1 MTFPSRRTAFVLL
14 ALLVIAVPVAA
25 KDTPPIA
32 PWPQLASDLPAD
44 PDVRFGTLP
53 NGMRYA
59 IRRNTSPNGAVSVR
73 LRMAVGSLMERD
85 NEQGIAHMLEHMAFR
100 GSEHVADGDVVRKL
114 QSLGLTFGADTNAFT
129 QATQTVYMFD
139 MPKNDA
145 ASIDTSIMLMREI
158 AGNLTIAQSALD
170 TERNVV
176 LAEARLRDVPAAH
189 LQKSDFAF
197 LYGERAASALT
208 PIGLEEIIARADSR
222 LVRDFY
228 DAWYRPER
236 ATLVIVGDV
245 DPEKIEAKIKASFSD
260 WSARAPSRQAP
271 IYAPPA
277 QHATNVRLFVE
288 PGAQTYAIFDWL
300 TPFDATPDSKAH
312 ETRQLVRYAA
322 LSVLNQRFSALAHG
336 ANPPFISAVAS
347 HDRVSTVADATEIDV
362 NYRSG
367 EGITGVK
374 AAERTWRAAVASPVR
389 QEEVDQ
395 VIAQLRTF
403 FQSNATAAETT
414 TTSFIANS
422 IARSLDEDDVYTS
435 PAADLALFND
445 IAKSIT
451 VESVSAAMREAFFGA
466 GPFVFMS
473 SSAALSGGSDAIAA
487 ALADADK
494 TPLASSQSEPAPPW
508 PYVSFGEPGNVAS
521 RSTIADLGV
530 TFVRFANGVALTFKA
545 TPLRAGQVLVNV
557 RFGDGRIGLPR
568 DRVAPA
574 WALGGAFVQGGL
586 NRYSVENLQR
596 RMADRV
602 WGAILATGDDAFTL
616 SGFSRAPDL
625 TNELQ
630 ILAAYFTDAAW
641 KAEAFDQVRI
651 ADASIQVE
659 TEASPSALL
668 GREFYGIVH
677 GGDAR
682 WRAPALADINAA
694 TVDSA
699 KALVAPAMASGSIEV
714 TIVGDVTLEQAIASV
729 AATFGALPHRPSA
742 RPASDGD
749 EHFPA
754 PTKEP
759 VKITHRGAANQAVAA
774 IAWPTKGFF
783 ADLQAPRTL
792 RVLAEILSQRLLD
805 ELRTREGITYTPGA
819 STYSSL
825 VSPDYGFVYALAQIP
840 PDKIA
845 TFYDVVANVV
855 EDLQTKPVSAD
866 ELERA
871 RGPRIEDIQRQ
882 QQTNEYWLAL
892 LAGAQADPRRL
903 DIIRT
908 TLPDLKAVTVEDL
921 QKAAQTW
928 LKPEN
933 AFKIVVTPAPAASPS
948 Q

>member
-1 MTFPSRRTAFVLL
+1 MTFLSRWTSLVLV
-14 ALLVIAVPVAA
+14 LVVLAVPTAA
-25 KDTPPIA
+25 KDTPPVS
-32 PWPQLASDLPAD
+32 PWPQLASDLPVD

-59 IRRNTSPNGAVSVR
+59 VRRNTSPKGAVSVR
-73 LRMAVGSLMERD
+73 LRMGVGSMMERD

-129 QATQTVYMFD
+129 QATQTVFMFD
-139 MPKNDA
+139 MPKNDS
-145 ASIDTSIMLMREI
+145 ASIDTSITLMREI

-176 LAEARLRDVPAAH
+176 LAEARLRDVPASH

-197 LYGERAASALT
+197 LYGDRAASALT
-208 PIGLEEIIARADSR
+208 PIGLEDIIARADSK

-236 ATLVIVGDV
+236 ATLIIVGDV
-245 DPEKIEAKIKASFSD
+245 DPALIEAKIKASFSD
-260 WSARAPSRQAP
+260 WTAHAPARTAP
-271 IYAPPA
+271 IYTPPA
-277 QHATNVRLFVE
+277 QHPSNVRLFVE
-288 PGAQTYAIFDWL
+288 PGAQSYAVFDWL
-300 TPFDATPDSKAH
+300 SPFDATPDSKAH
-312 ETRQLVRYAA
+312 ETRQLLRYAA

-336 ANPPFISAVAS
+336 ANPPFISAVAN
-347 HDRVSTVADATEIDV
+347 HDHVGTVADATEIDV
-362 NYRSG
+362 NYRTG
-367 EGITGVK
+367 EGLNGLK
-374 AAERTWRAAVASPVR
+374 AAQRTWRAAIASPVR

-403 FQSNATAAETT
+403 FQANATAAETT
-414 TTSFIANS
+414 TTSYIANS
-422 IARSLDEDDVYTS
+422 IARSVDENDVYTS
-435 PAADLALFND
+435 PATDLELFND
-445 IAKSIT
+445 IAKDIT
-451 VESVSAAMREAFFGA
+451 VQSVSVAMREAFSGT
-466 GPFVFMS
+466 GPLVFMS
-473 SSAALSGGSDAIAA
+473 SSAALSGGAGAISG
-487 ALADADK
+487 ALADADR

-508 PYVSFGEPGNVAS
+508 PYVSFGKPGKVSA
-521 RSTIADLGV
+521 RSTVSDLGV

-545 TPLRAGQVLVNV
+545 TQLRAGQVLVNV
-557 RFGDGRIGLPR
+557 RFGQGRIGLPR
-568 DRVAPA
+568 DHIAPA
-574 WALGGAFVQGGL
+574 WSLGGAFVQGGL
-586 NRYSVENLQR
+586 KRYSVENLQR

-602 WGAILATGDDAFTL
+602 WGATLATGDDAFTL
-616 SGFSRAPDL
+616 SGFSRGPDL

-641 KAEAFDQVRI
+641 QAEAFDQVRI
-651 ADASIQVE
+651 ADANIQLE

-668 GREFYGIVH
+668 AREFYGLVH
-677 GGDAR
+677 DGDAR
-682 WRAPALADINAA
+682 WRAPTLADINAA
-694 TVDSA
+694 TVDKA
-699 KALVAPAMASGSIEV
+699 KEIVAPAMASGPIEV
-714 TIVGDVTLEQAIASV
+714 TIVGDVTLEQAISSV
-729 AATFGALPHRPSA
+729 AATFGALPHRSQA
-742 RPASDGD
+742 HAASDGD

-754 PTKEP
+754 PTREP
-759 VKITHRGAANQAVAA
+759 VQLTHRGAANQAVAA

-783 ADLQAPRTL
+783 SDLQEPRTL

-825 VSPDYGFVYALAQIP
+825 VTPAYGFVYALAQIP

-845 TFYDVVANVV
+845 TFYNVVASVV
-855 EDLQTKPVSAD
+855 EDLKNKPVGAD

-871 RGPRIEDIQRQ
+871 RGPRIEDILRQ

-908 TLPDLKAVTVEDL
+908 TLPDLRAVTIDDV
-921 QKAAQTW
+921 QKAARTW

-933 AFKIVVTPAPAASPS
+933 AYEIVVTPAAASR
-948 Q
+948 QH

>member
-1 MTFPSRRTAFVLL
+1 MTFLSRWTSLVLVLL
-14 ALLVIAVPVAA
+14 VLAVPAAA

-32 PWPQLASDLPAD
+32 PWPQLASDLSPD

-59 IRRNTSPNGAVSVR
+59 IRRNTSPKGALSVR

-197 LYGERAASALT
+197 LYGDRAASALT
-208 PIGLEEIIARADSR
+208 PIGLEDIIARADAR

-245 DPEKIEAKIKASFSD
+245 DPKMIEDKIKASFSD
-260 WSARAPSRQAP
+260 WTAHAPARHAP
-271 IYAPPA
+271 IYASPA
-277 QHATNVRLFVE
+277 QHASNVRLYVE
-288 PGAQTYAIFDWL
+288 PGSRTYAIFDWL
-300 TPFDATPDSKAH
+300 TPFDATPDSKAQEAH
-312 ETRQLVRYAA
+312 QLLRYAA

-347 HDRVSTVADATEIDV
+347 HDHVATVADATEIDV
-362 NYRSG
+362 NYRAG
-367 EGITGVK
+367 EGLNGVK
-374 AAERTWRAAVASPVR
+374 AAERLWRAALAGPVR
-389 QEEVDQ
+389 QEEVTQ
-395 VIAQLRTF
+395 VFAQLRTF
-403 FQSNATAAETT
+403 FQTNATAAETT
-414 TTSFIANS
+414 TTPFIANS
-422 IARSLDEDDVYTS
+422 IARSVDENDVYTS
-435 PAADLALFND
+435 PAADLDLFND
-445 IAKSIT
+445 IAKTMT
-451 VESVSAAMREAFFGA
+451 VDSVTAAMHEAFSGA

-473 SSAALSGGSDAIAA
+473 SSAALSGGDTAISA
-487 ALADADK
+487 ALGDADK

-508 PYVSFGEPGNVAS
+508 PYVSFGKPGKVAS
-521 RSTIADLGV
+521 RSTVADLGV
-530 TFVRFANGVALTFKA
+530 TFVRFSNGVALTFKP
-545 TPLRAGQVLVNV
+545 TELRAGQVLVNV
-557 RFGDGRIGLPR
+557 RFGQGRISLPR
-568 DRVAPA
+568 DHVAPA

-586 NRYSVENLQR
+586 NRYSVEDLQR

-602 WGAILATGDDAFTL
+602 WGATLATGDDAFTL
-616 SGFSRAPDL
+616 SGFSRGPDL

-641 KAEAFDQVRI
+641 KAEAFDQVRV
-651 ADASIQVE
+651 ADANIQLE

-668 GREFYGIVH
+668 AREFYGLVH

-682 WRAPALADINAA
+682 WRAPTLADINAA

-699 KALVAPAMASGSIEV
+699 KAVVAPAMLAGPLEV
-714 TIVGDVTLEQAIASV
+714 TIVGDVTLEQAINSV
-729 AATFGALPHRPSA
+729 AATFGALPHRSPV
-742 RPASDGD
+742 RPATNGD

-754 PTKEP
+754 PTKEL
-759 VKITHRGAANQAVAA
+759 VQITHHGAANQAVAA

-783 ADLQAPRTL
+783 SDLQEPRTL

-825 VSPDYGFVYALAQIP
+825 VTPDYGFVYALAQVP

-845 TFYDVVANVV
+845 TFYDVVASVV
-855 EDLQTKPVSAD
+855 ADLKTKPVGAD

-908 TLPDLKAVTVEDL
+908 TVPDLRAVTIQDV
-921 QKAAQTW
+921 QKAANTW
-928 LKPEN
+928 LDPER
-933 AFKIVVTPAPAASPS
+933 AYKIVVTPPPS
-948 Q
+948 